1 MTKEV
6 HFFSDI
12 AIPSKFHSMLENEG
26 MNHFISLSKLKAEH
40 IKSQYEKEVESM
52 RKRLIYLQ
60 AICIDEYL
68 AIEVAK

>member
-1 MTKEV
+1 MTKEI
-6 HFFSDI
+6 HFSSDI
-12 AIPSKFHSMLENEG
+12 AIHSKFYRMLENEG

-40 IKSQYEKEVESM
+40 IKSQYEKEIESM

-68 AIEVAK
+68 TIEIAK